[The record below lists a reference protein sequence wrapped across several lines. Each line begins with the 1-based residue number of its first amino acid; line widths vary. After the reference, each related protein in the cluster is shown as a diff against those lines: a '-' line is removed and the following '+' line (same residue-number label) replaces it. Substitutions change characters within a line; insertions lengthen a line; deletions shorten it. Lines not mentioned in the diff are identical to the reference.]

1 MKKPM
6 EAKMLN
12 PTNQS
17 VLTGEKQYLIIKNTG
32 REEKMTT
39 SFSNS
44 HAGIFCF
51 CWKIKDQVQSI
62 WSKNFR
68 LLLELFFKNKNKL
81 PSLQLIYFPLDQEGQ
96 MLTVFRGA
104 L

>member
-1 MKKPM
+1 
-6 EAKMLN
+6 MLN

-17 VLTGEKQYLIIKNTG
+17 VLTGEKQDLIIKNTG
-32 REEKMTT
+32 KEEKMIT

-51 CWKIKDQVQSI
+51 CWKIKSQIQSL
-62 WSKNFR
+62 WSNNFS

-81 PSLQLIYFPLDQEGQ
+81 PNLQLIYFPLDSEGQ
-96 MLTVFRGA
+96 ILTVFRGGINE
-104 L
+104 